1 MQNFELPSE
10 LFAAIIGVGISFVIG
25 ATGFVI
31 AAFNDHRKWRRDERL
46 KAYIEITRLHRKYYQ
61 KFLEISAVTDF
72 HTGKYRALLF
82 EAIALLEEIEV
93 FWGSLEI
100 LGSKRF
106 EKAMNA
112 YVTFVNDTISQ
123 LSPDGH
129 QIDATKFRAD
139 HKAHWKPVVK
149 AAKRDLSLRN

>member
-10 LFAAIIGVGISFVIG
+10 IFAALIGVGLSFVIG

-31 AAFNDHRKWRRDERL
+31 AAFNDNRKWRRNERL

-61 KFLEISAVTDF
+61 KFLEISSVTDF
-72 HTGKYRALLF
+72 HTGKYRSLLF

-93 FWGSLEI
+93 IWGSLEI

-106 EKAMNA
+106 EKSMDE
-112 YVTFVNDTISQ
+112 YVEFINGTIGQ
-123 LSPDGH
+123 LSSDGH
-129 QIDATKFRAD
+129 QIDATQFRAD
-139 HKAHWKPVVK
+139 HKAHWEPVVK
-149 AAKRDLSLRN
+149 AAKRDLSFRS